1 MLIHLKDAMKNIKEK
16 PSNDLKFLLKK
27 LFFGYY
33 VILLVGCICFA
44 ILYGIMFFI

>member
-1 MLIHLKDAMKNIKEK
+1 MFIHLKNAMKNIKEK
-16 PSNDLKFLLKK
+16 PPNDLNSLLKK
-27 LFFGYY
+27 LLFGYY